1 MEAVKDFIFLGF
13 KITADGDCSHEIR
26 RGLLLGG
33 KAMTNLD
40 SILKGR
46 DITLLTKA
54 HLVKAVVFPVVMYG
68 YESWSIKKAECRRID
83 AFELWCWRRLLLSG
97 GCGLWGSYPLSPMV
111 SLPCGVGCGQKGPDW
126 GRNSLL
132 PRMGL
137 LLPRFK
143 AVLGGCGVSLGDGAR
158 MRVPQILKSWMA
170 FPQKTMAT
178 KVHGD

>member
-1 MEAVKDFIFLGF
+1 
-13 KITADGDCSHEIR
+13 
-26 RGLLLGG
+26 
-33 KAMTNLD
+33 
-40 SILKGR
+40 
-46 DITLLTKA
+46 
-54 HLVKAVVFPVVMYG
+54 
-68 YESWSIKKAECRRID
+68 
-83 AFELWCWRRLLLSG
+83 
-97 GCGLWGSYPLSPMV
+97 MV

-158 MRVPQILKSWMA
+158 MSVPQILKSWMA